1 MKITLILIYLLGIIT
16 INFLQ
21 IKDIKNVNNDI
32 LFDNL
37 SLNTLFISL
46 LIFYFK
52 YKSISLSLLMI
63 FIMIFINFLYI
74 KDIKSKLQK
83 TMLTWFFIINIITFI
98 YGTLKYFFI

>member
-1 MKITLILIYLLGIIT
+1 MKITLILIYLLGLIT

-46 LIFYFK
+46 LIFCFK

-83 TMLTWFFIINIITFI
+83 TMLTWFFIINIIIFI
-98 YGTLKYFFI
+98 YGTLRYFFI

>member
-21 IKDIKNVNNDI
+21 IKDIKNVNNYI

-46 LIFYFK
+46 LIFYFE

-98 YGTLKYFFI
+98 YGTLRYFFI

>member
-98 YGTLKYFFI
+98 YGTLRYFFI